1 MTNKKRKAIKSPDHT
16 GKTSKEA
23 KMSDSTVSGDL
34 VADTRGNFI
43 FTKATNPDPC
53 AWQGPDTIP
62 PEFTPPKNLQPARQE
77 ASPKSKLV
85 STITHA
91 DIASIA
97 SWKPKPDST
106 PQTLPTAEPQPAS
119 QVSEHT
125 ERSPTNPPRKTPAST
140 LEPILEVIPLS
151 LPQSDSIKHEET
163 STKEELLVS
172 ISPITQSKHVEHP
185 RTNPLTLS
193 QILDKETFP
202 TKHAS
207 TQVINNPLANLY
219 SDLPSDLMMIKNIH
233 MLMKDQK
240 TMVEHIRI
248 LERKIIHLSEENK
261 SLHANL
267 NRLNATNNTWFQN
280 LEQSISQLLETLTK
294 NRKENQDHLNEIAD
308 FITLRAKETSTLNQ
322 QLNGTLKDSI
332 KLVEEKIPSLETKI
346 KSLVTSKSHDIP
358 IQTSPQ
364 QQLRLPS
371 SSPIPTPSPLPRQ
384 SS

>member
-1 MTNKKRKAIKSPDHT
+1 M
-16 GKTSKEA
+16 
-23 KMSDSTVSGDL
+23 
-34 VADTRGNFI
+34 
-43 FTKATNPDPC
+43 
-53 AWQGPDTIP
+53 
-62 PEFTPPKNLQPARQE
+62 
-77 ASPKSKLV
+77 
-85 STITHA
+85 
-91 DIASIA
+91 
-97 SWKPKPDST
+97 
-106 PQTLPTAEPQPAS
+106 
-119 QVSEHT
+119 
-125 ERSPTNPPRKTPAST
+125 
-140 LEPILEVIPLS
+140 IPLS

-172 ISPITQSKHVEHP
+172 ISPITQSKHVEHA

-384 SS
+384 SSRPTYASITGKSIPYQSTTWDPQGHLNRGQATRATPSIPQNVWVIRFPKNHQYSGLRLTPRQITHCINNEHSSIKAILAKWTVKNNLSVRATLPTTLPVS